1 MLIDLRAA
9 YIIINDTPA
18 GSTPQF
24 LRTNAG
30 RTFWLSY
37 DALIT
42 NDKGKVDI
50 RAGPHMVKIPHVI
63 AMGNMNS
70 RENAWIPEELDEST
84 ILMTLVVNCGLK
96 HEIYE
101 FSREFLKN
109 YFVYTFTNNPIL
121 PSVGNF
127 TRFETLRRR
136 LNEVIKTSIRC
147 GDVNFLKRVSFL
159 LFSTISLLEKLEK
172 IN

>member
-9 YIIINDTPA
+9 YIIINDTPQ
-18 GSTPQF
+18 GSTSQF

-30 RTFWLSY
+30 RTFWIPH

-50 RAGPHMVKIPHVI
+50 RAGPHMVRIPHVI

-70 RENAWIPEELDEST
+70 PSNDWAPELLDQST

-109 YFVYTFTNNPIL
+109 FFLEKFINNPMV
-121 PSVGNF
+121 PSIGKF
-127 TRFETLRRR
+127 TRFDTLRRK
-136 LNEVIKTSIRC
+136 LNVNIKNSIRC
-147 GDVNFLKRVSFL
+147 GDINFLKRVSFFL
-159 LFSTISLLEKLEK
+159 ISIIFLVSMT
-172 IN
+172 